1 MSIDEGELAR
11 IAELARLHI
20 DGSELPALTR
30 RLDDILGMVETL
42 QRADTE
48 GVAPLSNPLDAHQ
61 PLRADVVTEGDRRDE
76 FQSIAPAVE
85 NGLYLV
91 PKVIE

>member
-1 MSIDEGELAR
+1 MTIGEDELAR
-11 IAELARLHI
+11 IAELARLHV
-20 DGSELPALTR
+20 DNSELPALTR

-42 QRADTE
+42 QGVDTD
-48 GVAPLSNPLDAHQ
+48 GVEPLSNPLDAQQ
-61 PLRADVVTEGDRRDE
+61 PLRADVVTESNRRDD

>member
-1 MSIDEGELAR
+1 MSIGKDELSR
-11 IAELARLHI
+11 IAELARLHV
-20 DGSELPALTR
+20 DGDELPALTR

-42 QRADTE
+42 QAVDTE
-48 GVAPLSNPLDAHQ
+48 GVEPLSNPLDAHQ
-61 PLRADVVTEGDRRDE
+61 PLRADVVTEDNRRSE
-76 FQSIAPAVE
+76 FQAIAPAVE

>member
-1 MSIDEGELAR
+1 MSIGSDELSR
-11 IAELARLHI
+11 IAELARLRV
-20 DGSELPALTR
+20 DSDELPALTR

-42 QRADTE
+42 QTVDTE
-48 GVAPLSNPLDAHQ
+48 GVEPLSNPLDAHQ
-61 PLRADVVTEGDRRDE
+61 PLRADVVTEGNRRSE

>member
-1 MSIDEGELAR
+1 MTIEQEELAR
-11 IAELARLHI
+11 IAELARLRVA
-20 DGSELPALTR
+20 DGHLPALTR
-30 RLDDILGMVETL
+30 RLDAILGMVETL
-42 QRADTE
+42 QAADTS
-48 GVAPLSNPLDAHQ
+48 GVEPLSNPLDAQ
-61 PLRADVVTEGDRRDE
+61 QRLRADVVTEDNRRDE